1 MLCEQCA
8 QHVNLVWGPA
18 IRGAGASGREE
29 HGFPP
34 PSSPAVGGGLTSWR
48 ANPSEMAAISV
59 PGAKVSSIGHWK
71 CAGALIWVIAMI
83 RRRSTGW
90 SSFLPAGRGKTD
102 TGMTGLP
109 QQSLPAFFLDTQSLS
124 SSRSIWF
131 RHCKALARTIFMGV
145 KIVER
150 RKEEPCQ
157 PRFQQASQQSGDC
170 AARCFSN
177 TPPQCF
183 TATYP
188 ATETLNSASEPRC
201 SYIFILLCGNCAAL
215 HASEGCTTSQHTLA
229 RAGPSKRL
237 ATLHSTSR
245 PGGGGS
251 RLALAQNTA
260 FLGLPLPG

>member
-1 MLCEQCA
+1 
-8 QHVNLVWGPA
+8 
-18 IRGAGASGREE
+18 
-29 HGFPP
+29 
-34 PSSPAVGGGLTSWR
+34 
-48 ANPSEMAAISV
+48 
-59 PGAKVSSIGHWK
+59 
-71 CAGALIWVIAMI
+71 
-83 RRRSTGW
+83 
-90 SSFLPAGRGKTD
+90 
-102 TGMTGLP
+102 
-109 QQSLPAFFLDTQSLS
+109 
-124 SSRSIWF
+124 
-131 RHCKALARTIFMGV
+131 MGV
-145 KIVER
+145 KTVER

-188 ATETLNSASEPRC
+188 ATETPHSASLLHTLLQKHHTVLQ
-201 SYIFILLCGNCAAL
+201 SYAAATL
-215 HASEGCTTSQHTLA
+215 TSYSAEIAPPYASEGCTTSQHTLA

-260 FLGLPLPG
+260 FLGLPLPGLLCTDT

>member
-1 MLCEQCA
+1 
-8 QHVNLVWGPA
+8 
-18 IRGAGASGREE
+18 
-29 HGFPP
+29 
-34 PSSPAVGGGLTSWR
+34 
-48 ANPSEMAAISV
+48 
-59 PGAKVSSIGHWK
+59 
-71 CAGALIWVIAMI
+71 
-83 RRRSTGW
+83 
-90 SSFLPAGRGKTD
+90 
-102 TGMTGLP
+102 
-109 QQSLPAFFLDTQSLS
+109 
-124 SSRSIWF
+124 
-131 RHCKALARTIFMGV
+131 MGV

-188 ATETLNSASEPRC
+188 ATETPHSASEPRC
-201 SYIFILLCGNCAAL
+201 RATLTSYSAEIAPPY
-215 HASEGCTTSQHTLA
+215 ASEGCTTSQHTLA

-260 FLGLPLPG
+260 FLGLPLPGLLCTDT